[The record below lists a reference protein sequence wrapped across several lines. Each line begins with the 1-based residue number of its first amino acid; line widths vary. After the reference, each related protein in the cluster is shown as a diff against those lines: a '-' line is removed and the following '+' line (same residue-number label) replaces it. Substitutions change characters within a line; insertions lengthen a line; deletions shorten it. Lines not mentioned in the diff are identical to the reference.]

1 MDSQTYKYPNVPDIS
16 VTLILGEPRNI
27 VSAREGVLSKKYQG
41 LYKLMSK
48 EKKEFINVFLNEGDM
63 IMISYPAT
71 FTSGL
76 VKITSLENKRY
87 MRFTLSELPILYY
100 YFGEFKIISNEF
112 TGL

>member
-48 EKKEFINVFLNEGDM
+48 EGVH
-63 IMISYPAT
+63 
-71 FTSGL
+71 
-76 VKITSLENKRY
+76 
-87 MRFTLSELPILYY
+87 
-100 YFGEFKIISNEF
+100 
-112 TGL
+112 